1 MADLDSLTMPVDS
14 LEPVLVYEDWEVKVG
29 WSTNVVKLSSNE
41 YLVGWHGILRG
52 DISYREGLA
61 VVDGEGNLLAVSNYV
76 LAPRGLV
83 EEYGDRAL
91 VIFGDGLVLYKELL
105 IWVGGVSDYAVGFF
119 SVELDKALEKLKWLR
134 G

>member
-1 MADLDSLTMPVDS
+1 M
-14 LEPVLVYEDWEVKVG
+14 
-29 WSTNVVKLSSNE
+29 
-41 YLVGWHGILRG
+41 
-52 DISYREGLA
+52 
-61 VVDGEGNLLAVSNYV
+61 DGEGNLLAVSNYV

-105 IWVGGVSDYAVGFF
+105 IWVGGVGDYAVGFF